1 MRRIQIGNLPIYLG
15 LNEKDIG
22 ELVTKFI
29 LDNYL
34 MDPGNT
40 KPVLFCQHAP
50 SSNGA
55 IVELS
60 SVEETNRLVK
70 LEYLTL
76 FDEKCRVQRVVDGT
90 TPS

>member
-1 MRRIQIGNLPIYLG
+1 
-15 LNEKDIG
+15 
-22 ELVTKFI
+22 VTKFI

-70 LEYLTL
+70 LECKNRGPFRGL
-76 FDEKCRVQRVVDGT
+76 FWGEQGVI
-90 TPS
+90 